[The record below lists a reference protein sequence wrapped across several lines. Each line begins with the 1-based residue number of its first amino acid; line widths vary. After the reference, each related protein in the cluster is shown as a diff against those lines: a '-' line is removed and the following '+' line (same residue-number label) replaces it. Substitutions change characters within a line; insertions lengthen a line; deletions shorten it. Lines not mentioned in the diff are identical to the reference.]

1 MLTNF
6 LLCGSLR
13 KVVNGHA
20 EDSRYRYSG
29 IRKQRLPRKRVDDCN
44 GFIRN
49 LSSLCLRR
57 EVFYIRLQLWLRHRR
72 KLLFGTEL
80 VFRKIYKEVKKWQRL
95 NLKHL

>member
-1 MLTNF
+1 MLTNITA
-6 LLCGSLR
+6 CDSLR
-13 KVVNGHA
+13 KVASGHA

-57 EVFYIRLQLWLRHRR
+57 EVFLYPAAASADSTGVNS
-72 KLLFGTEL
+72 FSA
-80 VFRKIYKEVKKWQRL
+80 L
-95 NLKHL
+95 NLFSEKSIRR